1 MFHKNTQIYRFILYK
16 HIKTRNYWMKY
27 YQWGR
32 LPVSGSKKRC
42 EGEKPVLEDAYDR
55 YLAIE
60 LNYSI
65 Q

>member
-1 MFHKNTQIYRFILYK
+1 
-16 HIKTRNYWMKY
+16 MKY

-55 YLAIE
+55 YLAKE